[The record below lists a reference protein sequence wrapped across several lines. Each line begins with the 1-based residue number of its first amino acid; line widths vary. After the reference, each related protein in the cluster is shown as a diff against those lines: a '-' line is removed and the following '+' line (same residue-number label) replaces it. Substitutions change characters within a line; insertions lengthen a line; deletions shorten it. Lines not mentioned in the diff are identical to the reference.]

1 MLEYKEFPLYKLP
14 VMSNYTFPQEM
25 IELTGVKVLLV
36 SSPSGQSNES
46 CVDSISHLSEI
57 NETKSEQKVPSD
69 LISKIDKAKNTC
81 EAKFLKPCEDHAKY
95 YAHASCK
102 DQVSAT
108 IEYAN
113 CVVHSYES
121 SRSSCLDLCG
131 EILAV
136 FSDSEI

>member
-1 MLEYKEFPLYKLP
+1 VLEYKEFPLYKLP

-57 NETKSEQKVPSD
+57 NETKSEQKVPND
-69 LISKIDKAKNTC
+69 LISKIDKAKNIC
-81 EAKFLKPCEDHAKY
+81 KSEFLIACKNHATY
-95 YAHASCK
+95 SAHASCK

-108 IEYAN
+108 IEYSN

-121 SRSSCLDLCG
+121 SKSSCLDLCG